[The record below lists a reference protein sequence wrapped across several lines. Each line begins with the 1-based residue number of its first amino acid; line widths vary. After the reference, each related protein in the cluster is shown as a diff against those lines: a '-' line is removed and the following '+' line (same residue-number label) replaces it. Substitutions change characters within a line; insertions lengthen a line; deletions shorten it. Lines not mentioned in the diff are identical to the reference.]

1 MKKLSL
7 KMATLVAAVMMS
19 LTVKAETQDVGGRVI
34 DQNGEPLG
42 FVSVALL
49 SADSTYIQGA
59 TSDENGAFMIQTTD
73 ACCILRLSFIGYRTQ
88 YVDVKGTDVGTIQME
103 EDQPMLSEIIVKGQK
118 PKTKLT
124 GNSMITTIQGT
135 ILGQS
140 GTAKE
145 MLAKVP
151 GMTAKGEEL
160 EVLGKGTPIIYING
174 RKMHD
179 KNELKRLRS
188 EEIASVEVIT
198 NPGAQYDATIS
209 SVVRIKTIRREG
221 DGFGFDLNTGFN
233 QDLRFGESDPNAQ
246 LNLRY
251 RHNNLD
257 LFGMVNYWKWDQTT
271 LFSDEQSN
279 YLTPHLHPSPQ
290 GEEPGV
296 GPHLH
301 PSPRGEGSGVGYR
314 GVLSINQNSHSKN
327 HFKNTG
333 IDYNLGFNW
342 QIAENHSVG
351 VRLQRNDRFNAT
363 TDLMLE
369 TDVEH
374 RYLDTQER
382 QKEHSS
388 STQDEH
394 RHTFYNWEG
403 NAYYNGR
410 TGKLGIDLN
419 MDFLTDKTN
428 VENHINEQKSAAAYS
443 SFFTFHSSLS
453 QMEQNN
459 STFTRLWA
467 SKLVLT
473 YPVWKGQLEAGTEL
487 SFVTRNNS
495 SSITNYPL
503 PASDSKV
510 KENNAAA
517 FVAYNFNLELL
528 GNISAGL
535 RYEHVGFDYTDLLDA
550 TNDMTRY
557 QDEFFPSLSW
567 AKQFGP
573 VQTSVAYSFKTIRPD
588 YNSLS
593 DRITYINSYTLMQ
606 GDPTLK
612 NATMQ
617 EVSLNA
623 RYKWVNLFA
632 AYERRDNTS
641 SQLPRAYG
649 NEGMIMM
656 KRVNLEDPVRNLA
669 VFLSAN
675 PTFGIWSPNW
685 TVGGQKF
692 WNTMEFDDPRNGQWS
707 TVNGQW
713 ETGKVKETYTKPI
726 FFIDLNNA
734 FRLPHRWQ
742 VEANMNIMTKGDVIN
757 FHMESASYRLGFVV
771 QKCWLKNDALC
782 LRASINDVLQRSVQ
796 DVRMSCGGYQLTES
810 QVCSNHRLD
819 ITLRYTFNA
828 SKSKYKGTG
837 AGQAERQRM

>member
-1 MKKLSL
+1 
-7 KMATLVAAVMMS
+7 MAAMMMS
-19 LTVKAETQDVGGRVI
+19 LTAQAETQDIGGRVI

-49 SADSTYIQGA
+49 TADSTYIQGA
-59 TSDENGAFMIQTTD
+59 TSDENGAFMIQATD

-103 EDQPMLSEIIVKGQK
+103 EDQPLLSEIIVKGQM

-124 GNSMITTIQGT
+124 GNSMVTTIQGT
-135 ILGQS
+135 VLGHS

-151 GMTAKGEEL
+151 GMTLKGEDL
-160 EVLGKGTPIIYING
+160 EVLGKGTPIFYING

-179 KNELKRLRS
+179 KEELKRLRS

-209 SVVRIKTIRREG
+209 SVVSIKTIRREG
-221 DGFGFDLNTGFN
+221 DGFGFDLNTGLN

-271 LFSDEQSN
+271 LFTDEQSN
-279 YLTPHLHPSPQ
+279 YLPTN
-290 GEEPGV
+290 
-296 GPHLH
+296 
-301 PSPRGEGSGVGYR
+301 RGIK
-314 GVLSINQNSHSKN
+314 SIIQESHSRN
-327 HFKNTG
+327 HFKNNG

-351 VRLQRNDRFNAT
+351 ARIQRNDRFNAT
-363 TDLMLE
+363 TDLMVE

-382 QKEHSS
+382 QKEHNS

-394 RHTFYNWEG
+394 RHTYYNWEG
-403 NAYYNGR
+403 NSYYNGQVD
-410 TGKLGIDLN
+410 KLGIDLN
-419 MDFLTDKTN
+419 VDFLTDKTAVN
-428 VENHINEQKSAAAYS
+428 NHINELINH
-443 SFFTFHSSLS
+443 TDRHT
-453 QMEQNN
+453 MEQDN

-510 KENNAAA
+510 KENNIAA
-517 FVAYNFNLELL
+517 FAAYNFNLEKV
-528 GNISAGL
+528 GTFSAGL
-535 RYEHVGFDYTDLLDA
+535 RYEHVGFDYTDNLNAD
-550 TNDMTRY
+550 NNMTRY

-567 AKQFGP
+567 ARQFGP

-593 DRITYINSYTLMQ
+593 DRITYINSYTLLQ

-623 RYKWVNLFA
+623 RYKWLNLFA
-632 AYERRDNTS
+632 AYERRDNTLT
-641 SQLPRAYG
+641 QLPCAYN
-649 NEGMIMM
+649 NEGMIMI
-656 KRVNLEDPVRNLA
+656 KRVNLADPVRNLA

-685 TVGGQKF
+685 TIGGQKF
-692 WNTMEFDDPRNGQWS
+692 WNTMEFDDPRS
-707 TVNGQW
+707 A
-713 ETGKVKETYTKPI
+713 TGKVKETYTKPI
-726 FFIDLNNA
+726 FFVDLNNT

-742 VEANMNIMTKGDVIN
+742 LEANMNIMTKGDVIN
-757 FHMESASYRLGFVV
+757 FRMQSASYNLGFVV
-771 QKCWLKNDALC
+771 QKYWLKNDALC
-782 LRASINDVLQRSVQ
+782 LRASINDVLQRGTQ
-796 DVRMSCGGYQLTES
+796 TIHMDCGGYQMTENA
-810 QVCSNHRLD
+810 VRSNHRLN
-819 ITLRYTFNA
+819 ISLRYTFNA

-837 AGQAERQRM
+837 AGQAERQRMSSN

>member
-1 MKKLSL
+1 MKKLRL
-7 KMATLVAAVMMS
+7 KMAAMTAAVIMA
-19 LTVKAETQDVGGRVI
+19 TVTSFAQTNDSISMDTTLWYNQTQ
-34 DQNGEPLG
+34 QLGE
-42 FVSVALL
+42 VVVKS
-49 SADSTYIQGA
+49 
-59 TSDENGAFMIQTTD
+59 
-73 ACCILRLSFIGYRTQ
+73 RLPR
-88 YVDVKGTDVGTIQME
+88 
-103 EDQPMLSEIIVKGQK
+103 
-118 PKTKLT
+118 TKLK
-124 GNSMITTIQGT
+124 GNSMVTRIKGSV
-135 ILGQS
+135 LGQS

-151 GMTAKGEEL
+151 GITMKGDEL
-160 EVLGKGTPIIYING
+160 EVLGKGTPIFYING

-179 KNELKRLRS
+179 KDELKRLRS
-188 EEIASVEVIT
+188 EEILSVEVIT

-221 DGFGFDLNTGFN
+221 DGFGFDVNTGLN
-233 QDLRFGESDPNAQ
+233 QDLRFGKSDPNAQ

-257 LFGMVNYWKWDQTT
+257 LFGMVNYWKWHQTT
-271 LFSDEQSN
+271 LFCDEQTN
-279 YLTPHLHPSPQ
+279 YLPTDK
-290 GEEPGV
+290 
-296 GPHLH
+296 
-301 PSPRGEGSGVGYR
+301 
-314 GVLSINQNSHSKN
+314 GVLNINQNSHSRN
-327 HFKNTG
+327 HFKNNG

-351 VRLQRNDRFNAT
+351 ARIQRNNRFNAS

-369 TDVEH
+369 TDIEH
-374 RYLDTQER
+374 RYLNTQER
-382 QKEHSS
+382 QMEHSS

-403 NAYYNGR
+403 NAYYNGQV
-410 TGKLGIDLN
+410 GKMGINLN
-419 MDFLTDKTN
+419 ADFLTDKTN
-428 VENHINEQKSAAAYS
+428 VDNHINELVNHTDHHA
-443 SFFTFHSSLS
+443 
-453 QMEQNN
+453 MEQDN
-459 STFTRLWA
+459 STTISLWA
-467 SKLVLT
+467 TKLVLT
-473 YPVWKGQLEAGTEL
+473 YPVWKGQLEEGTEL

-510 KENNAAA
+510 KENNTAA
-517 FVAYNFNLELL
+517 FVSYNFNLEKL
-528 GNISAGL
+528 GNFSAGL
-535 RYEHVGFDYTDLLDA
+535 RYEHVGFDYTDHLDA
-550 TNDMTRY
+550 KNDMTRY

-567 AKQFGP
+567 ARQFGP
-573 VQTSVAYSFKTIRPD
+573 VQTSLAYSFKTIRPD

-593 DRITYINSYTLMQ
+593 DRITYINSYTLLQ

-617 EVSLNA
+617 EVSINA
-623 RYKWVNLFA
+623 RYKWLNLFE

-649 NEGMIMM
+649 NEGMILM
-656 KRVNLEDPVRNLA
+656 KRVNLKYPVRNLA

-675 PTFGIWSPNW
+675 PTFGIWNPSW
-685 TVGGQKF
+685 IVGGQKF
-692 WNTMEFDDPRNGQWS
+692 WNTMEFDDPRS
-707 TVNGQW
+707 A
-713 ETGKVKETYTKPI
+713 TGRVKETYTKPI

-742 VEANMNIMTKGDVIN
+742 VEANMNIMTKGDFIN

-771 QKCWLKNDALC
+771 QKCWLKNDAPC

-828 SKSKYKGTG
+828 SKSKYKGTS
-837 AGQAERQRM
+837 AGQAERQRMSGN

>member
-1 MKKLSL
+1 MKMVAL
-7 KMATLVAAVMMS
+7 MAAMMMS
-19 LTVKAETQDVGGRVI
+19 LTTQAKTQDVGGRVI
-34 DQNGEPLG
+34 DAQGEPLP

-49 SADSTYIQGA
+49 TADSTNIQGA
-59 TSDENGAFMIQTTD
+59 TSDENGFFQIQTTD

-88 YVDVKGTDVGTIQME
+88 YVDVKGTDVGTVQMD
-103 EDQPMLSEIIVKGQK
+103 EDQPMLSEIIVKGQM

-124 GNSMITTIQGT
+124 GNSMITNIQGT

-151 GMTAKGEEL
+151 GMTAKGDEL
-160 EVLGKGTPIIYING
+160 EVLGKGTPIFYING

-179 KNELKRLRS
+179 KEELKRLRS

-271 LFSDEQSN
+271 LFYDEQSN
-279 YLTPHLHPSPQ
+279 YLTTDK
-290 GEEPGV
+290 
-296 GPHLH
+296 
-301 PSPRGEGSGVGYR
+301 
-314 GVLSINQNSHSKN
+314 GVLNIVQNSHSRN
-327 HFKNTG
+327 HFKNNG

-351 VRLQRNDRFNAT
+351 ARIQRNDRFNAT
-363 TDLMLE
+363 TDLMVE
-369 TDVEH
+369 TDI
-374 RYLDTQER
+374 ER
-382 QKEHSS
+382 QPLQKKEHNY

-403 NAYYNGR
+403 NAYYNGQVD
-410 TGKLGIDLN
+410 KLGIDLN
-419 MDFLTDKTN
+419 VDFLTDKTN
-428 VENHINEQKSAAAYS
+428 VDNHINELVNHTDHNA
-443 SFFTFHSSLS
+443 
-453 QMEQNN
+453 MEQDN
-459 STFTRLWA
+459 STFTALWA
-467 SKLVLT
+467 TKLVLT
-473 YPVWKGQLEAGTEL
+473 YPIWKGQLEAGTEL
-487 SFVTRNNS
+487 SFVTRENS

-510 KENNAAA
+510 KENNIAA
-517 FVAYNFNLELL
+517 FMAYNFNLEKL
-528 GNISAGL
+528 GNFSAGL
-535 RYEHVGFDYTDLLDA
+535 RYEHVGFDYTDHLDA
-550 TNDMTRY
+550 ANNMTRY

-567 AKQFGP
+567 ARQFGP
-573 VQTSVAYSFKTIRPD
+573 VQTSLAYSFKTIRPD
-588 YNSLS
+588 YSSLS
-593 DRITYINSYTLMQ
+593 DRITYINSYTLLQ

-623 RYKWVNLFA
+623 RYKWLNLFV
-632 AYERRDNTS
+632 AYERRDNTLT
-641 SQLPRAYG
+641 QLPYAYG
-649 NEGMIMM
+649 NEGMIII
-656 KRVNLEDPVRNLA
+656 KRVNLTDPVRNLA

-692 WNTMEFDDPRNGQWS
+692 WNTMEFDDPRS
-707 TVNGQW
+707 A
-713 ETGKVKETYTKPI
+713 TGKVKETYTKPI

-742 VEANMNIMTKGDVIN
+742 LEANMNIMTKGDVIN
-757 FHMESASYRLGFVV
+757 FRMQSASYNLGFVV

-782 LRASINDVLQRSVQ
+782 LRASINDVLQRSTQ
-796 DVRMSCGGYQLTES
+796 IIHMDCGGYQMTENA
-810 QVCSNHRLD
+810 VRSNHRLN
-819 ITLRYTFNA
+819 ISLRYTFNA

-837 AGQAERQRM
+837 AGQAERQRMSQ

>member
-1 MKKLSL
+1 
-7 KMATLVAAVMMS
+7 MAAMMMS
-19 LTVKAETQDVGGRVI
+19 LTAQAKTQDVGGRVI

-42 FVSVALL
+42 FVSIALL

-73 ACCILRLSFIGYRTQ
+73 ACCILRLSYIGYCTQ
-88 YVDVKGTDVGTIQME
+88 YVNVKGSDVGTIQME
-103 EDQPMLSEIIVKGQK
+103 EDQPLLSEIIVKGQM
-118 PKTKLT
+118 PKTKLA

-135 ILGQS
+135 ILSQS

-151 GMTAKGEEL
+151 GMTLKGDEL
-160 EVLGKGTPIIYING
+160 EVLGKGTPIFYING

-179 KNELKRLRS
+179 KEELKRLRS

-233 QDLRFGESDPNAQ
+233 QDLRFGESDPSAQ

-257 LFGMVNYWKWDQTT
+257 LFGMLNYWKWD
-271 LFSDEQSN
+271 LNSLRNDEQSN
-279 YLTPHLHPSPQ
+279 YLPTD
-290 GEEPGV
+290 
-296 GPHLH
+296 
-301 PSPRGEGSGVGYR
+301 R
-314 GVLSINQNSHSKN
+314 GVLSIMQETHSRNHYKN
-327 HFKNTG
+327 NG
-333 IDYNLGFNW
+333 LDYNLGVNW

-351 VRLQRNDRFNAT
+351 ARIQRNDRFNAT
-363 TDLMLE
+363 TDLMVE
-369 TDVEH
+369 TDI
-374 RYLDTQER
+374 ER
-382 QKEHSS
+382 QPLQEKEHNY

-403 NAYYNGR
+403 NAYYNGKV
-410 TGKLGIDLN
+410 GKMGIDLN

-428 VENHINEQKSAAAYS
+428 VDNHINELVNHTDHHA
-443 SFFTFHSSLS
+443 
-453 QMEQNN
+453 MEQDN
-459 STFTRLWA
+459 STTISLWA
-467 SKLVLT
+467 TKLVLT

-510 KENNAAA
+510 KENNIAA
-517 FVAYNFNLELL
+517 FVAYNFNLEKV
-528 GNISAGL
+528 GNFSAGL
-535 RYEHVGFDYTDLLDA
+535 LDA
-550 TNDMTRY
+550 ANNMTRY
-557 QDEFFPSLSW
+557 QNEFFPSLSW
-567 AKQFGP
+567 ARQFGP

-593 DRITYINSYTLMQ
+593 DRITYINSYTLTQ

-623 RYKWVNLFA
+623 RYKWLNLFA
-632 AYERRDNTS
+632 AYERRDNTL
-641 SQLPRAYG
+641 SQLPYAYG

-656 KRVNLEDPVRNLA
+656 KRVNLKGPVHNLA
-669 VFLSAN
+669 IFLSAN

-692 WNTMEFDDPRNGQWS
+692 WNTMEFDDPRS
-707 TVNGQW
+707 

-742 VEANMNIMTKGDVIN
+742 LEANMNIMTKGDVIN
-757 FHMESASYRLGFVV
+757 FHMESASYLLGVVV

-782 LRASINDVLQRSVQ
+782 LRVSLNDVLQRSVQ
-796 DVRMSCGGYQLTES
+796 DMRMSCGGYQVKES
-810 QVCSNHRLD
+810 AVRSNHNLN

-837 AGQAERQRM
+837 AGQAERQRMSSN

>member
-1 MKKLSL
+1 MIAC
-7 KMATLVAAVMMS
+7 MAAMMMS
-19 LTVKAETQDVGGRVI
+19 LTAQAETQDVGGRVI
-34 DQNGEPLG
+34 DQNGEPLP

-49 SADSTYIQGA
+49 TADSTYIQGA
-59 TSDENGAFMIQTTD
+59 TSDENGFFQVQTTD
-73 ACCILRLSFIGYRTQ
+73 ACCILRLSYIGYRTQ
-88 YVDVKGTDVGTIQME
+88 YVDVTGTNVGTIQME
-103 EDQPMLSEIIVKGQK
+103 EDQLILSEIIVKGQM

-124 GNSMITTIQGT
+124 GNSMVTTIQGT
-135 ILGQS
+135 ILSQS

-151 GMTAKGEEL
+151 GMTAKGDEL
-160 EVLGKGTPIIYING
+160 EVLGKGTPIFYING

-179 KNELKRLRS
+179 KEELKRLRS

-221 DGFGFDLNTGFN
+221 DGFGFDLSTGFN

-271 LFSDEQSN
+271 LFYDEQSN
-279 YLTPHLHPSPQ
+279 YLPTDK
-290 GEEPGV
+290 
-296 GPHLH
+296 
-301 PSPRGEGSGVGYR
+301 
-314 GVLSINQNSHSKN
+314 GVLNIVQNSHSRN
-327 HFKNTG
+327 HFKNNG

-342 QIAENHSVG
+342 QIAEKHSVG
-351 VRLQRNDRFNAT
+351 VRIQRNDRFNAT
-363 TDLMLE
+363 TDLMVE

-374 RYLDTQER
+374 RYLDSQER
-382 QKEHSS
+382 QKEHNS

-394 RHTFYNWEG
+394 RHTFYNWES
-403 NAYYNGR
+403 NAYYNGQV
-410 TGKLGIDLN
+410 GKMGIDLN
-419 MDFLTDKTN
+419 VDFLTDKTVVN
-428 VENHINEQKSAAAYS
+428 NHINELVNHTDQH
-443 SFFTFHSSLS
+443 T
-453 QMEQNN
+453 MEQDN

-467 SKLVLT
+467 TKLVLT

-487 SFVTRNNS
+487 SFVTRENS

-503 PASDSKV
+503 PASNSKV
-510 KENNAAA
+510 KENNIAA
-517 FVAYNFNLELL
+517 FVAYNFNLEKL
-528 GNISAGL
+528 GNFSAGL
-535 RYEHVGFDYTDLLDA
+535 RYEHVGFDYTDKLDA
-550 TNDMTRY
+550 ANNMTRY

-567 AKQFGP
+567 ARQFGP

-593 DRITYINSYTLMQ
+593 DRITYINSYTLLQ
-606 GDPTLK
+606 GDPMLK

-623 RYKWVNLFA
+623 RYKWLNLFV
-632 AYERRDNTS
+632 AYERRDNTLT
-641 SQLPRAYG
+641 QLPYAYG
-649 NEGMIMM
+649 NEGMVMI
-656 KRVNLEDPVRNLA
+656 KRVNLADPVRNLA

-685 TVGGQKF
+685 TIGGQKF
-692 WNTMEFDDPRNGQWS
+692 WNTMEFDDPRS
-707 TVNGQW
+707 A
-713 ETGKVKETYTKPI
+713 TGKVKETYTKPI
-726 FFIDLNNA
+726 FFIDLNNT

-742 VEANMNIMTKGDVIN
+742 LEANMNIMTKGDVIN
-757 FHMESASYRLGFVV
+757 FRMQSASYNLGVVV

-796 DVRMSCGGYQLTES
+796 DIHTWTVAVIR
-810 QVCSNHRLD
+810 
-819 ITLRYTFNA
+819 
-828 SKSKYKGTG
+828 
-837 AGQAERQRM
+837 

>member
-1 MKKLSL
+1 
-7 KMATLVAAVMMS
+7 MAAMMMS
-19 LTVKAETQDVGGRVI
+19 LTAEAKTQDVGGRVI
-34 DQNGEPLG
+34 DQNGEPLP
-42 FVSVALL
+42 FVSVTLL
-49 SADSTYIQGA
+49 TADSTYIQGA
-59 TSDENGAFMIQTTD
+59 TSDENGFFQIQTTD

-88 YVDVKGTDVGTIQME
+88 YVNVKGTDVGTIQME
-103 EDQPMLSEIIVKGQK
+103 EDQPMLSEIIVKGQM

-135 ILGQS
+135 ILSQS

-151 GMTAKGEEL
+151 GMTAKGDEL
-160 EVLGKGTPIIYING
+160 EVLGKGTPIFYING

-179 KNELKRLRS
+179 KEELKRLRS

-221 DGFGFDLNTGFN
+221 DGFGFDLSTGIN
-233 QDLRFGESDPNAQ
+233 QDLRFGESDPSAQ

-257 LFGMVNYWKWDQTT
+257 LFGMVNYWKWDQTS
-271 LFSDEQSN
+271 LYYDDQSN
-279 YLTPHLHPSPQ
+279 YLPTDK
-290 GEEPGV
+290 
-296 GPHLH
+296 
-301 PSPRGEGSGVGYR
+301 
-314 GVLSINQNSHSKN
+314 GVLNIVQNSHSRN
-327 HFKNTG
+327 HFKNNG

-351 VRLQRNDRFNAT
+351 VRIQRNDRFNAT

-388 STQDEH
+388 STQEEH
-394 RHTFYNWEG
+394 RHTFYNWES
-403 NAYYNGR
+403 NAYYNGQV
-410 TGKLGIDLN
+410 GKMGVDLN
-419 MDFLTDKTN
+419 VDFLTDKT
-428 VENHINEQKSAAAYS
+428 VVDNHINELVNHTDHHA
-443 SFFTFHSSLS
+443 
-453 QMEQNN
+453 MEQDN

-467 SKLVLT
+467 TKLVLT

-510 KENNAAA
+510 KENNIAA
-517 FVAYNFNLELL
+517 FVAYNFNLEKA
-528 GNISAGL
+528 GNFSAGL
-535 RYEHVGFDYTDLLDA
+535 RYEHVGFDYTDHLDA
-550 TNDMTRY
+550 ANNMTRY

-567 AKQFGP
+567 ARQFGP

-593 DRITYINSYTLMQ
+593 DRITYINSYTLLQ

-623 RYKWVNLFA
+623 RYKWLNLFA
-632 AYERRDNTS
+632 AYERRDNTL
-641 SQLPRAYG
+641 SQLPYAYG

-656 KRVNLEDPVRNLA
+656 KRVNLKDPVRNLA
-669 VFLSAN
+669 IFLSTN

-685 TVGGQKF
+685 TIGGQKF
-692 WNTMEFDDPRNGQWS
+692 WNTMEFDNPRS
-707 TVNGQW
+707 A
-713 ETGKVKETYTKPI
+713 TGKVKETYSKPI
-726 FFIDLNNA
+726 FFIDLNNT

-742 VEANMNIMTKGDVIN
+742 LEANMNIMTKGDVIN
-757 FHMESASYRLGFVV
+757 FRMQSASYNLSFVV

-782 LRASINDVLQRSVQ
+782 LRASISDVLQRSSQ
-796 DVRMSCGGYQLTES
+796 TIHMDCGGYQNTEDA
-810 QVCSNHRLD
+810 VRSNHRLN
-819 ITLRYTFNA
+819 ISLRYTFNA

-837 AGQAERQRM
+837 AGQAERQRMSGN

>member
-1 MKKLSL
+1 M
-7 KMATLVAAVMMS
+7 MACMAAMMMS
-19 LTVKAETQDVGGRVI
+19 QTAQSKTQDVGGRVI

-49 SADSTYIQGA
+49 TADSTYIQGA

-88 YVDVKGTDVGTIQME
+88 YVDVKGTNVGTIQME
-103 EDQPMLSEIIVKGQK
+103 EDLPLLNEIIVKGQM

-124 GNSMITTIQGT
+124 GNSMVTTIQGT
-135 ILGQS
+135 ILGTS

-151 GMTAKGEEL
+151 GMTLKGDEL
-160 EVLGKGTPIIYING
+160 EVLGKGTPIFYING

-179 KNELKRLRS
+179 KEELKRLRS

-233 QDLRFGESDPNAQ
+233 QDLRFGESDPSAQ

-257 LFGMVNYWKWDQTT
+257 LFGMLNYWKWD
-271 LFSDEQSN
+271 LNSLRNDEQSN
-279 YLTPHLHPSPQ
+279 YLPTD
-290 GEEPGV
+290 
-296 GPHLH
+296 
-301 PSPRGEGSGVGYR
+301 R
-314 GVLSINQNSHSKN
+314 GVLSIMQETHSRNHYKN
-327 HFKNTG
+327 NG
-333 IDYNLGFNW
+333 LDYNLGVNW

-351 VRLQRNDRFNAT
+351 ARIQRNDRFNAT
-363 TDLMLE
+363 TDLMVE
-369 TDVEH
+369 TDI
-374 RYLDTQER
+374 ER
-382 QKEHSS
+382 QPLQEKEHNY

-403 NAYYNGR
+403 NAYYNGKV
-410 TGKLGIDLN
+410 GKMGIDLN

-428 VENHINEQKSAAAYS
+428 VDNHINELVNHTDHHA
-443 SFFTFHSSLS
+443 
-453 QMEQNN
+453 MEQDN
-459 STFTRLWA
+459 STTISLWA
-467 SKLVLT
+467 TKLVLT

-510 KENNAAA
+510 KENNIAA
-517 FVAYNFNLELL
+517 FVAYNFNLEKV
-528 GNISAGL
+528 GNFSAGL
-535 RYEHVGFDYTDLLDA
+535 RYEHVGFDYTDHLDA
-550 TNDMTRY
+550 ANNMTRY
-557 QDEFFPSLSW
+557 QNEFFPNLSW
-567 AKQFGP
+567 ARQFGP

-593 DRITYINSYTLMQ
+593 DRITYINSYTLTQ

-623 RYKWVNLFA
+623 RYKWLNLFA
-632 AYERRDNTS
+632 AYERRDNTL
-641 SQLPRAYG
+641 SQLPYAYG

-656 KRVNLEDPVRNLA
+656 KRVNLKDPVRNLA
-669 VFLSAN
+669 IFLSAN

-692 WNTMEFDDPRNGQWS
+692 WNTMEFDDPRS
-707 TVNGQW
+707 

-742 VEANMNIMTKGDVIN
+742 LEANMNIMTKGDVIN
-757 FHMESASYRLGFVV
+757 FHMESASYLLGVVV

-782 LRASINDVLQRSVQ
+782 LRVSLNDVLQRSVQ
-796 DVRMSCGGYQLTES
+796 DMRMSCGGYQVKES
-810 QVCSNHRLD
+810 AVRSNHNLN

-837 AGQAERQRM
+837 AGQAERQRMSSN

>member
-1 MKKLSL
+1 M
-7 KMATLVAAVMMS
+7 MACMAAMMMS
-19 LTVKAETQDVGGRVI
+19 QTAQSKTQDVGGRVI

-49 SADSTYIQGA
+49 TADSTYIQGA
-59 TSDENGAFMIQTTD
+59 TSDENGAFMIQATD

-103 EDQPMLSEIIVKGQK
+103 EDQPLLSEIIVKGQM

-124 GNSMITTIQGT
+124 GNSMVTTIQGT
-135 ILGQS
+135 VLGHS

-151 GMTAKGEEL
+151 GMTLKGEDL
-160 EVLGKGTPIIYING
+160 EVLGKGTPIFYING

-179 KNELKRLRS
+179 KEELKRLRS

-221 DGFGFDLNTGFN
+221 DGFGFDLNTGLN

-271 LFSDEQSN
+271 LFTDEQSN
-279 YLTPHLHPSPQ
+279 YLPTN
-290 GEEPGV
+290 
-296 GPHLH
+296 
-301 PSPRGEGSGVGYR
+301 RGIK
-314 GVLSINQNSHSKN
+314 SIIQESHSRN
-327 HFKNTG
+327 HFKNNG

-351 VRLQRNDRFNAT
+351 ARIQRNDRFNAT
-363 TDLMLE
+363 TDLMVE

-382 QKEHSS
+382 QKEHNS

-394 RHTFYNWEG
+394 RHTYYNWEG
-403 NAYYNGR
+403 NAYYNGQVD
-410 TGKLGIDLN
+410 KLGIDLN
-419 MDFLTDKTN
+419 VDFLTDKTAVN
-428 VENHINEQKSAAAYS
+428 NHINELINH
-443 SFFTFHSSLS
+443 TDRHT
-453 QMEQNN
+453 MEQDN

-510 KENNAAA
+510 KENNIAA
-517 FVAYNFNLELL
+517 FAAYNFNLEKV
-528 GNISAGL
+528 GTFSAGL
-535 RYEHVGFDYTDLLDA
+535 RYEHVGFDYTDNLNAD
-550 TNDMTRY
+550 NNMTRY

-567 AKQFGP
+567 ARQFGP
-573 VQTSVAYSFKTIRPD
+573 VQTSVAYSFKTIRHD

-593 DRITYINSYTLMQ
+593 DRITYINSYTLLQ

-623 RYKWVNLFA
+623 RYKWLNLFA
-632 AYERRDNTS
+632 AYERRDNTL
-641 SQLPRAYG
+641 SQLPYAYG
-649 NEGMIMM
+649 DEGMMM
-656 KRVNLEDPVRNLA
+656 IKRVNLKDPVRNLA

-675 PTFGIWSPNW
+675 PTFGIWNPNW

-692 WNTMEFDDPRNGQWS
+692 WNTMEFDDPRS
-707 TVNGQW
+707 

-726 FFIDLNNA
+726 LFIDLNNA

-742 VEANMNIMTKGDVIN
+742 LEANMNIMTKGDAVN
-757 FHMESASYRLGFVV
+757 FHMESTSYNLGFVV

-796 DVRMSCGGYQLTES
+796 DIRMSCGGYQNKES
-810 QVCSNHRLD
+810 AVRSNHRLN
-819 ITLRYTFNA
+819 ISLRYTFNA

-837 AGQAERQRM
+837 AGQAERQRMSSN

>member
-7 KMATLVAAVMMS
+7 KMIALMATMMMS
-19 LTVKAETQDVGGRVI
+19 LTTQAKTQDVGGRVI

-59 TSDENGAFMIQTTD
+59 TSDENGAFMIQTTE

-103 EDQPMLSEIIVKGQK
+103 EDQPLLSEIIVKGQM

-124 GNSMITTIQGT
+124 GNSMVTTIQGT
-135 ILGQS
+135 VLGHS

-151 GMTAKGEEL
+151 GMTLKGEDL
-160 EVLGKGTPIIYING
+160 EVLGKGTPIFYING

-179 KNELKRLRS
+179 KEELKRLRS

-221 DGFGFDLNTGFN
+221 DGFGFDLNTGLN

-271 LFSDEQSN
+271 LFTDEQSN
-279 YLTPHLHPSPQ
+279 YLPTN
-290 GEEPGV
+290 
-296 GPHLH
+296 
-301 PSPRGEGSGVGYR
+301 RGIK
-314 GVLSINQNSHSKN
+314 SIIQESHSRN
-327 HFKNTG
+327 HFKNNG

-351 VRLQRNDRFNAT
+351 ARIQRNDRFNAT
-363 TDLMLE
+363 TDLMVE

-382 QKEHSS
+382 QKEHNS

-394 RHTFYNWEG
+394 RHTYYNWEG
-403 NAYYNGR
+403 NAYYNGQVD
-410 TGKLGIDLN
+410 KLGIDLN
-419 MDFLTDKTN
+419 VDFLTDKTAVN
-428 VENHINEQKSAAAYS
+428 NHINELINH
-443 SFFTFHSSLS
+443 TDRHT
-453 QMEQNN
+453 MEQDN

-510 KENNAAA
+510 KENNIAA
-517 FVAYNFNLELL
+517 FAAYNFNLEKV
-528 GNISAGL
+528 GTFSAGL
-535 RYEHVGFDYTDLLDA
+535 RYEHVGFDYTDNLNAD
-550 TNDMTRY
+550 NNMTRY

-567 AKQFGP
+567 ARQFGP

-593 DRITYINSYTLMQ
+593 DRITYINSYTLLQ

-623 RYKWVNLFA
+623 RYKWLNLFA
-632 AYERRDNTS
+632 AYERRDNTL
-641 SQLPRAYG
+641 SQLPYAYG
-649 NEGMIMM
+649 DEGMVMI
-656 KRVNLEDPVRNLA
+656 KRVNLKDPVRNLA
-669 VFLSAN
+669 IFLSAN

-685 TVGGQKF
+685 TIGGQKF
-692 WNTMEFDDPRNGQWS
+692 WNTMEFDDPRS
-707 TVNGQW
+707 

-726 FFIDLNNA
+726 FFIDLNNI

-742 VEANMNIMTKGDVIN
+742 LEANMNIMTKGDVIN
-757 FHMESASYRLGFVV
+757 FRMQSASYNLGFVV
-771 QKCWLKNDALC
+771 QKYWLKNDALC
-782 LRASINDVLQRSVQ
+782 LRASINDVLQRSTQ
-796 DVRMSCGGYQLTES
+796 TIHMDCGGYQMTENA
-810 QVCSNHRLD
+810 VRSNHRLN
-819 ITLRYTFNA
+819 ISLRYTFNA

-837 AGQAERQRM
+837 AGQAERQRMSSN

>member
-1 MKKLSL
+1 MKKISL
-7 KMATLVAAVMMS
+7 KMVALIAAMMMCLS
-19 LTVKAETQDVGGRVI
+19 ADAMTEDVGGRVI
-34 DQNGEPLG
+34 DAQGEPLP

-49 SADSTYIQGA
+49 ASDSTYIQGA
-59 TSDENGAFMIQTTD
+59 TSDVDGIFQIKTTD
-73 ACCILRLSFIGYRTQ
+73 ACCILRFSYIGYRTK
-88 YVDVKGTDVGTIQME
+88 YVDVRSSEIGTIQME
-103 EDQPMLSEIIVKGQK
+103 QDQTILNEIVVKGQM

-145 MLAKVP
+145 MLSKVP
-151 GMTAKGEEL
+151 GMTLKGEDL
-160 EVLGKGTPIIYING
+160 EVLGKGTPVFYING
-174 RKMHD
+174 RKMQD
-179 KNELKRLRS
+179 KEELKRLHS

-233 QDLRFGESDPNAQ
+233 QDLRFGESDPSAQ

-257 LFGMVNYWKWDQTT
+257 LFGMLNYWKWD
-271 LFSDEQSN
+271 LNSLRNDEQSN
-279 YLTPHLHPSPQ
+279 YLPTD
-290 GEEPGV
+290 
-296 GPHLH
+296 
-301 PSPRGEGSGVGYR
+301 R
-314 GVLSINQNSHSKN
+314 GVLSIMQETHSRNHYKN
-327 HFKNTG
+327 NG
-333 IDYNLGFNW
+333 LDYNLGVNW

-351 VRLQRNDRFNAT
+351 ARIQRNDRFNAT
-363 TDLMLE
+363 TDLMVE
-369 TDVEH
+369 TDI
-374 RYLDTQER
+374 ER
-382 QKEHSS
+382 QPLQEKEHNY

-403 NAYYNGR
+403 NAYYNGKV
-410 TGKLGIDLN
+410 GKMGIDLN

-428 VENHINEQKSAAAYS
+428 VDNHINELVNHTDHHA
-443 SFFTFHSSLS
+443 
-453 QMEQNN
+453 MEQDN
-459 STFTRLWA
+459 STTISLWA
-467 SKLVLT
+467 TKLVLA

-487 SFVTRNNS
+487 SFVTRSNS

-510 KENNAAA
+510 KENNIAA
-517 FVAYNFNLELL
+517 FVAYNLNLEKV
-528 GNISAGL
+528 GNFSAGL
-535 RYEHVGFDYTDLLDA
+535 RYEHVGFDYTDHLDA
-550 TNDMTRY
+550 ANNMTRY

-573 VQTSVAYSFKTIRPD
+573 VQTSLAYSFKTIRPD

-593 DRITYINSYTLMQ
+593 DLITYINSYTLTQ
-606 GDPTLK
+606 GNPTLK

-617 EVSLNA
+617 EMSINA
-623 RYKWVNLFA
+623 RYKWLNLFA
-632 AYERRDNTS
+632 AYERRDNTL
-641 SQLPRAYG
+641 SQLPYAY
-649 NEGMIMM
+649 NNKGMIMM

-692 WNTMEFDDPRNGQWS
+692 WNTMEFDDPRS
-707 TVNGQW
+707 

-742 VEANMNIMTKGDVIN
+742 LETNMNIMTKGDVIN
-757 FHMESASYRLGFVV
+757 FHMESASYLLGVVV

-782 LRASINDVLQRSVQ
+782 LRVSFNDVLQRSVQ
-796 DVRMSCGGYQLTES
+796 DMRMSCGGYQVKES
-810 QVCSNHRLD
+810 AVRSNHNLN